1 MYAIIET
8 GGEQL
13 RVSAGDIITVEK
25 VDGELNAE
33 ITIDKVLMINNDGK
47 SLFGKPYIEGAS
59 VNAEIVNQ
67 GRSDKV
73 AVMKSQSKKATK
85 KVSGHRQHFSALKIT
100 KIIGG

>member
-13 RVSAGDIITVEK
+13 RVSTGDVISVEK
-25 VDGELNAE
+25 VDGELNTE
-33 ITIDKVLMINNDGK
+33 ITIDKVLMISDDGK
-47 SLFGKPYIEGAS
+47 SVFGKPYIDGAS
-59 VNAEIVNQ
+59 VSAEIVDQ

-73 AVMKSQSKKATK
+73 SVMKSQSKKMTK
-85 KVSGHRQHFSALKIT
+85 KVSGHRQYFSALKIT